1 MKTVVVQGLGFVG
14 AVMATVVASCK
25 KDNNPLFD
33 VIGLDRDSGLGLQ
46 RIKDINEGKFPI
58 DTNDDELKAV
68 FQECY
73 ESKNLTATSDIGV
86 FADADIIIVSINCDL
101 IINKNGQKNID
112 LDSFADGIKDISKNM
127 TNDTLIIIEST
138 VPPGTCTE
146 IIYPLLKEASKSRG
160 LDINSIY
167 LSHSYERV
175 MPGKNYLNSVKNFWR
190 VYSGINEQS
199 AMKCAEFLSKII
211 NVKDYPL
218 KRLKNTIAS
227 ESAKLL
233 ENSYRAVNIAF
244 IDEWSVFAEDAGFD
258 LFEVI
263 DVIKDRPTHNNIL
276 RPGFGVGGYCLTK
289 DPLFAKI
296 SAEKILKIYGHEFPF
311 SSKAVEINNKM
322 PNRTLARLK
331 KYFDNDLSRLNILL
345 LGITYKED
353 VADTRFSPSESF
365 FKNLINEGANVTA
378 HDPMI
383 GHWDELDIEVFNDLP
398 VLSKFNSVVLAVNH
412 GSYKKIN
419 FSSWINNC
427 KNILFFDSNNVLTKD
442 QIIQIKN
449 KSCKYLSIGRG

>member
-365 FKNLINEGANVTA
+365 FKNLINEGANVTV

>member
-1 MKTVVVQGLGFVG
+1 MTKVVVQGLGFVG

-46 RIKDINEGKFPI
+46 RIKNINKGKFPI
-58 DTNDDELKAV
+58 DTTDNNLKTV

-73 ESKNLTATSDIGV
+73 ESKNLTATSDVGV

-101 IINKNGQKNID
+101 ITKSGKKNVD
-112 LDSFADGIKDISKNM
+112 LVSFSNGIKEISKNM
-127 TNDTLIIIEST
+127 TNNTLIIIEST

-146 IIYPLLKEASKSRG
+146 IIYPLLKETSKSRG

-175 MPGKNYLNSVKNFWR
+175 MPGKNYLNSIKNFWR
-190 VYSGINEQS
+190 VYSGINEKS
-199 AMKCAEFLSKII
+199 AIKCAEFLSQII
-211 NVKDYPL
+211 NVEDYPL

-263 DVIKDRPTHNNIL
+263 DAIRDRPTHNNIL
-276 RPGFGVGGYCLTK
+276 KPGFGVGGYCLTK

-296 SAEKILKIYGHEFPF
+296 SAQEILNIYGHEFPF
-311 SSKAVEINNKM
+311 SSQAIRINNEM
-322 PNRTLARLK
+322 PNRTLTRLK
-331 KYFDNDLSRLNILL
+331 KYFNNDLSGINILL

-353 VADTRFSPSESF
+353 VADTRYSPSELF

-383 GHWDELDIEVFNDLP
+383 SYWEELDIEVPNDLP
-398 VLSKFNSVVLAVNH
+398 NLSNFNSVVLAVNH

-419 FSSWINNC
+419 FSNWINDC
-427 KNILFFDSNNVLTKD
+427 KNILFFDSNNVLTND

-449 KSCKYLSIGRG
+449 KNCEYLSIGRG